1 MMRHLLTDP
10 AFPDLVAA
18 AAADAES
25 ELRANRS
32 ARDRREQRVDNLD
45 AYLTLLGKMEMA
57 ATRLW

>member
-32 ARDRREQRVDNLD
+32 ARTAASSASIILT
-45 AYLTLLGKMEMA
+45 LTWTLLGKMEMA